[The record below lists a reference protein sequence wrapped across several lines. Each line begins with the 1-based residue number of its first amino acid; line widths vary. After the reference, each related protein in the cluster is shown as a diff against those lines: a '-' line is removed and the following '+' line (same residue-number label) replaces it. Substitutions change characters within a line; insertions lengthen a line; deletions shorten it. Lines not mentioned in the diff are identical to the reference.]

1 MFFGLPAPPPSGR
14 SEFSSIPVD
23 FSLKRCKNLIYLYKI
38 RRFGIL
44 FQEMEANFK
53 GGPMP
58 TIKDV
63 AKAAGVSYSTV
74 SNVLN
79 GKGFVKSK
87 TIRQVEEAARRLGY
101 IANQQ
106 ARYLR
111 RGRSNHLALILPN
124 LYGHQYIDFY
134 LSFKKYAEGFNYH
147 TDLYLT
153 DNNGDRE
160 KKELQIISENTV
172 AGIAVFTSMRK
183 AEELYRAYLDHTIFV
198 ERQPGFPCRT
208 VFFDMVKAGEDAAK
222 WAAANR
228 YSQVIIIGESLSF
241 SSMGD
246 FLKGFNRAAP
256 QNRPRYQFIETDFQH
271 CHNDMFQW
279 LEADKACDALI
290 CTNILFAGILNNAKK
305 VYFSNLSFAV
315 YSIAPQAAVP
325 VQDGII
331 RYEQDYRLLGRS
343 AAKMLIEKEP
353 ETGETARSLC
363 LENAGLR
370 RWIPS
375 RVVKLEKLTLITSI
389 GSPTAGILRNIS
401 KIYRQNTGVEI
412 KIALYSPDFPDGL
425 NELLSGA
432 ENAGAFDIIRTDV
445 YRLPQYAETVLYPL
459 SEIDSGIDSLFD
471 DFLPGLYKAYSLHKG
486 TIYALPSTPSAEL
499 LFYRRDLFESTVLC
513 RQFFEEYGREL
524 KIPGTYEDFNRIS
537 RFFTRFFNPH
547 SPVDYGTNLILGNT
561 SLAAKEFL
569 SRFFSYTESLYN
581 AGGEIEIAGQ
591 AGIKAMEDLLE
602 LRDCVNP
609 RFYSSA
615 PEAARAFAS
624 GETAMAKI
632 FSNSAGELIA
642 GDSRVA
648 DRLGYAMTP
657 GNNPLIGGGIIG
669 VCRYSKHKN
678 EALEFIEWLSRETV
692 SGAMT
697 SMGSVSP
704 CKAVYENYGIIDNY
718 PWLSIAKDCFSLSRT
733 NYIPPNHCGIF
744 DETKFLN
751 SIAMAV
757 HAVFNGISGVS
768 EALGKIR
775 IKEPAN

>member
-1 MFFGLPAPPPSGR
+1 
-14 SEFSSIPVD
+14 
-23 FSLKRCKNLIYLYKI
+23 
-38 RRFGIL
+38 
-44 FQEMEANFK
+44 
-53 GGPMP
+53 MP

-101 IANQQ
+101 ITNQQ

-111 RGRSNHLALILPN
+111 KGSSNHLALILPN

-147 TDLYLT
+147 TDLYFT
-153 DNNGDRE
+153 DNNEDRE

-172 AGIAVFTSMRK
+172 AGIAAFTSIRNP
-183 AEELYRAYLDHTIFV
+183 EEFYRAYLDHTVFA
-198 ERQPGFPCRT
+198 ERRPDFPCRS

-222 WAAANR
+222 WAAANCHNR
-228 YSQVIIIGESLSF
+228 IIIIGESLSF
-241 SSMGD
+241 SSMED
-246 FLKGFNRAAP
+246 FLEGFNRVSP
-256 QNRPRYQFIETDFQH
+256 HRRPGYQFIETDFQH

-279 LEADKACDALI
+279 LEADKPWDALI
-290 CTNILFAGILNNAKK
+290 CTNMLFAEILNNAKK
-305 VYFSNLSFAV
+305 VYFNSLSFAL
-315 YSIAPQAAVP
+315 YSIAPQVNVP

-331 RYEQDYRLLGRS
+331 QYEQDYRLLGRS
-343 AAKMLIEKEP
+343 AAKMLIEKGP
-353 ETGETARSLC
+353 ETGGMARSLC

-370 RWIPS
+370 RWAPP
-375 RVVKLEKLTLITSI
+375 RTVKLEKLTLITSV
-389 GSPTAGILRNIS
+389 GSPTARILRNIS
-401 KIYRQNTGVEI
+401 KIYTQNTGVEI
-412 KIALYSPDFPDGL
+412 KIALYSPDGL

-432 ENAGAFDIIRTDV
+432 GNAGAFDIIRTDV
-445 YRLPQYAETVLYPL
+445 YRLPLYAETVLYPL
-459 SEIDSGIDSLFD
+459 PEIDPDIGSLFD
-471 DFLPGLYKAYSLHKG
+471 NFLPGLYKAYSLHKG
-486 TIYALPSTPSAEL
+486 IIYALPSTPSAEL
-499 LFYRRDLFESTVLC
+499 LFYRRDLFESAALC

-547 SPVDYGTNLILGNT
+547 SPVDYGTHLILGNIC
-561 SLAAKEFL
+561 LAAKEFL
-569 SRFFSYTESLYN
+569 SCFFSYAECLYN

-591 AGIKAMEDLLE
+591 AGIKAMEDLLA

-632 FSNSAGELIA
+632 FSNSAGELIS
-642 GDSRVA
+642 GDSKA
-648 DRLGYAMTP
+648 ANRLGYAMAP

-669 VCRYSKHKN
+669 VCRYSTHKN
-678 EALEFIEWLSRETV
+678 EALEFIKWLSQETV

-704 CKAVYENYGIIDNY
+704 CKAVYENYGIIDTY
-718 PWLSIAKDCFSLSRT
+718 PWLSIAKDCFSLYRT
-733 NYIPPNHCGIF
+733 NYIPPNYNGIF
-744 DETKFLN
+744 DETKFL
-751 SIAMAV
+751 SAIGMAV
-757 HAVFNGISGVS
+757 HAVLNGISGAA
-768 EALGKIR
+768 EALEKIR
-775 IKEPAN
+775 KP